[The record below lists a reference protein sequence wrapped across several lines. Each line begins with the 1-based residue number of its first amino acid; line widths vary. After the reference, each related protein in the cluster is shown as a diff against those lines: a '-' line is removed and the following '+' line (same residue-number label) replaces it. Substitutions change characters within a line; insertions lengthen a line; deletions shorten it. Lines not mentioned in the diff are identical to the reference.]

1 MKLFS
6 SLISQSSIARRA
18 AEDHHSSFQRKRSF
32 TLIELLVVIA
42 IIAILAAMLLPA
54 LNNAKEKARETSCK
68 GNLKQIG
75 QAVLMYAADNKDWL
89 PVSAV
94 KAGDKLWNTGP
105 NALHAQIRRFIGYH
119 LLSGYMGKV
128 WDSYKVKP
136 PKAFVCPSG
145 DKDIPIYDSKYPMG
159 NVVFHYAIGTVY
171 PGKQQL
177 DEFKPK
183 LNGNEDIEQ
192 CFAGRN
198 YKKCRKPSEN
208 GIAFDGMPKNNDLGC
223 SIGIASNRALWIGP
237 STTSGYPV
245 IPFRHNRTFN
255 LLVADG
261 HVDGGGKYTI
271 AMPQKLVDRQLNWSY
286 KTGKLTINADAEWH
300 Y

>member
-1 MKLFS
+1 MNRFS
-6 SLISQSSIARRA
+6 SLIS
-18 AEDHHSSFQRKRSF
+18 HHSSLPGKRHF

-54 LNNAKEKARETSCK
+54 LNKAKEKAREVSCK
-68 GNLKQIG
+68 GNFKAIG
-75 QAVLMYAADNKDWL
+75 QAVQLYAAENKDWL

-94 KAGDKLWNTGP
+94 KAGDKLWNSGP
-105 NALHAQIRRFIGYH
+105 NALHGQIRRYLGYY
-119 LLSGYMGKV
+119 LLSGYLGKV
-128 WDSYKVKP
+128 WDDYKVKP
-136 PKAFVCPSG
+136 PKVFVCPSG

-177 DEFKPK
+177 DEFKPNF
-183 LNGNEDIEQ
+183 NGNPDIEQ
-192 CFAGRN
+192 CFGGRN

-208 GIAFDGMPKNNDLGC
+208 GIVFDGMPKNNDLGC

-237 STTSGYPV
+237 TETSGYPV
-245 IPFRHNRTFN
+245 IPFRHNKAFN

-271 AMPQKLVDRQLNWSY
+271 KMSQDLVDRQLNWSY
-286 KTGKLTINADAEWH
+286 KTGKKVVNNQNMNLDAVWP